1 MRGLYLIPLITSSV
15 LSTLSSDPQTLEDD
29 FIKVMISTDSTD
41 KDDFGNIISM
51 QMKFTDSATNE
62 TMLSD
67 NMIERGCLMNWQV
80 EALVYNP

>member
-1 MRGLYLIPLITSSV
+1 MRGLYLIPLFTSSV

-51 QMKFTDSATNE
+51 QMKFTDSTTNE

>member
-1 MRGLYLIPLITSSV
+1 MRGLYLIPLFTSSV

-51 QMKFTDSATNE
+51 QMKFTDSTTNE
-62 TMLSD
+62 TLLSD